1 MNGQNGDSRKKFF
14 RLDKGLVFGV
24 FFSALT
30 LFLLWQLLKLISPF
44 LGALFISAMLT
55 VVFFPMH
62 AWIRRK
68 IVADR
73 TAAAGL
79 STLTVLVTVVAPMLF
94 FGWLLFKE
102 SRDLYP
108 KTRAWVETLSVQEI
122 EARLPQRLRGFIDAD
137 TKTTVLRN
145 FENLQERIARSGG
158 RVLRNIV
165 VFLLDLFVMVFTL
178 FFFFR
183 DGARFM
189 QWLIDVVPMDYDHKH
204 RLASQLYTTVIAVV
218 RGIIFTAFVQGVV
231 AAVGFTIA
239 GTPAPVLAGLLTF
252 LAGLI
257 PVGGTALV
265 WLPMGLYMY
274 FFQDPAW
281 GVFVLLWGLLVVGL
295 IDNFLRPML
304 IGRETRLP
312 FFLLFLGI
320 FGGMRVYGPMGLF
333 LGPILVACVAAVMQ
347 IYKHEARNLMSGG
360 AAQPQPPLM

>member
-1 MNGQNGDSRKKFF
+1 MDDQNGDLKKKFF
-14 RLDKGLVFGV
+14 KLDKGLVFGV

-30 LFLLWQLLKLISPF
+30 LFLLWQLLKLIQPF
-44 LGALFISAMLT
+44 IGALLVSATLT

-62 AWIRRK
+62 AWIRRR
-68 IVADR
+68 IIGDR
-73 TAAAGL
+73 TAAAAV
-79 STLTVLVTVVAPMLF
+79 STLTVLLTVIAPLLL

-108 KTRAWVETLSVQEI
+108 KTREWVETLSVEEI
-122 EARLPQRLRGFIDAD
+122 ESRLPERVRGFIDAD
-137 TKTTVLRN
+137 TKTSVLKN

-158 RVLRNIV
+158 KVLRNIAF
-165 VFLLDLFVMVFTL
+165 FLLDLFVMVFTL

-189 QWLIDVVPMDYDHKH
+189 QWLIDVIPMDYDHKH
-204 RLASQLYTTVIAVV
+204 RLASQLYTTIIAVV

-239 GTPAPVLAGLLTF
+239 GTPAPILAGLLTF

-257 PVGGTALV
+257 PIGGTSLV
-265 WLPMGLYMY
+265 WLPMALYMY

-281 GVFVLLWGLLVVGL
+281 GIFVLLWGLLIVGL

-304 IGRETRLP
+304 IGRETKLP

-320 FGGMRVYGPMGLF
+320 FGGMRVYGPIGLF
-333 LGPILVACVAAVMQ
+333 LGPILVACVVAVLQ
-347 IYKHEARNLMSGG
+347 IYRQEARSFISR
-360 AAQPQPPLM
+360 PSPPACP

>member
-1 MNGQNGDSRKKFF
+1 MPGQTEDTKKKFF
-14 RLDKGLVFGV
+14 KLDKAQVFSIFFFGLMI
-24 FFSALT
+24 
-30 LFLLWQLLKLISPF
+30 FLLWQLLKLIYPF
-44 LGALFISAMLT
+44 IGALLVSATLT

-62 AWIRRK
+62 AWIRRR
-68 IVADR
+68 IVGDR
-73 TAAAGL
+73 TAAAAV
-79 STLTVLVTVVAPMLF
+79 STLTVLVTVIAPMLL

-108 KTRAWVETLSVQEI
+108 KTRAWVQNISVEEI
-122 EARLPQRLRGFIDAD
+122 ESRLPERVRGYIDED
-137 TKTTVLRN
+137 TKDMVLRN
-145 FENLQERIARSGG
+145 IESTQERIARSGG
-158 RVLRNIV
+158 MVLRNIV
-165 VFLLDLFVMVFTL
+165 VFLLDLFVMIFTL

-189 QWLIDVVPMDYDHKH
+189 QWLIDVIPMDYDHKH
-204 RLASQLYTTVIAVV
+204 RLASQLYTTIIAVV
-218 RGIIFTAFVQGVV
+218 RGIIFTAMVQGVV
-231 AAVGFTIA
+231 AAAGFSLA

-281 GVFVLLWGLLVVGL
+281 GIFVLVWGMLIVGL

-304 IGRETRLP
+304 IGREAKLP

-320 FGGMRVYGPMGLF
+320 FGGMRVYGPLGLF
-333 LGPILVACVAAVMQ
+333 LGPILVACVVAVMQ
-347 IYKHEARNLMSGG
+347 IYRQEARTFVYQQENT
-360 AAQPQPPLM
+360 PQPPLM